1 MVKSLLERTL
11 LEQMELVTELIKAL
25 VVGCLSQ
32 ITWS

>member
-1 MVKSLLERTL
+1 MVKSLLEQTL
-11 LEQMELVTELIKAL
+11 LEQMELVAELIKAL